1 MQAPNYANQH
11 KNRKFTQR
19 HIFGLSSSVPR
30 AYAYLM
36 TDSRLSDRIT
46 RIGASATM
54 AITQT
59 ARDMRAAGRDVISLS
74 AGEPD
79 FETPEHIRIAASD
92 ALNSGATR
100 YTAVDGIAELKDA
113 IVQKFKRDNN
123 LTYSPAQINV
133 SPGGK
138 PVIFNALAVTVGPGD
153 EVIIPAPC
161 WVSYPDMVKLCGG
174 TPIIVPCGAET
185 GFKLTAEALA
195 AVITPQ
201 TKWLMLNSP
210 SNPTGAAYTAGE
222 LSALADVLRNH
233 PQIIVLS
240 DDIYEHLVYDDFTF
254 GTLADVAPDLF
265 DRTLT
270 MNGVSKAYAMTGWR
284 IGYCGGPEWLIA
296 AMRKYMGQTTSNPA
310 SVSQWAA
317 VAALNGDQRFM
328 DSWRATY
335 ASRRNAVVLRLNAMP
350 GVSCLIPPGAFYAFA
365 DISAV
370 TDDDASFALRL
381 LEKTGVAAVPGSA
394 FHAPGHIRLSYA
406 ASMTDLNAAM
416 DRLDGFLA

>member
-1 MQAPNYANQH
+1 
-11 KNRKFTQR
+11 
-19 HIFGLSSSVPR
+19 
-30 AYAYLM
+30 
-36 TDSRLSDRIT
+36 
-46 RIGASATM
+46 M

-79 FETPEHIRIAASD
+79 FDTPQHIGDAATE
-92 ALNSGATR
+92 AMNAGATR
-100 YTAVDGIAELKDA
+100 YTAVDGIPELKEA
-113 IVQKFKRDNN
+113 IIRKFKRDND
-123 LTYSPAQINV
+123 LSYSTDQINV

-138 PVIFNALAVTVGPGD
+138 PVIFNALAVTIGPGD

-174 TPIIVPCGAET
+174 TPIMVPCGSET
-185 GFKLTAEALA
+185 GFKLTAAALEAA
-195 AVITPQ
+195 ITPK

-210 SNPTGAAYTAGE
+210 SNPTGAAYTANE
-222 LSALADVLRNH
+222 LLALANVLRAH
-233 PQIIVLS
+233 PQIMILC
-240 DDIYEHLVYDDFTF
+240 DDIYEHLVYDGFSFATM
-254 GTLADVAPDLF
+254 AQVAPDLSG
-265 DRTLT
+265 RTLT

-284 IGYCGGPEWLIA
+284 IGYAGGPSWLIA

-317 VAALNGDQRFM
+317 VAALNGDQSFLEN
-328 DSWRATY
+328 WRATY
-335 ASRRNAVVLRLNAMP
+335 AERRNRVVARLNEMN

-365 DISAV
+365 DISRI
-370 TDDDASFALRL
+370 TENDAEFALRL
-381 LEKTGVAAVPGSA
+381 LEQTGVATVPGSA

-406 ASMTDLNAAM
+406 ASLPELDAAM

>member
-1 MQAPNYANQH
+1 
-11 KNRKFTQR
+11 
-19 HIFGLSSSVPR
+19 
-30 AYAYLM
+30 M

-79 FETPEHIRIAASD
+79 FETPEPIRIAATE
-92 ALNSGATR
+92 AMNSGATR
-100 YTAVDGIAELKDA
+100 YTSVDGIPELKAA
-113 IVQKFKRDNN
+113 IIQKFNRDNH
-123 LTYSPAQINV
+123 LSFSSAQINV

-138 PVIFNALAVTVGPGD
+138 PVVFNAFAVTVGPGD

-174 TPIIVPCGAET
+174 TPIIVPCGAGT
-185 GFKLTAEALA
+185 GFKLTAEALSEA
-195 AVITPQ
+195 ITPR

-210 SNPTGAAYTAGE
+210 SNPTGAAYTSDE
-222 LSALADVLRNH
+222 LRALAGVLRAH
-233 PQIIVLS
+233 PHIMIMS

-254 GTLADVAPDLF
+254 ATLAYVAPDLF
-265 DRTLT
+265 DRILT

-284 IGYCGGPEWLIA
+284 IGYAGGPEWLISA
-296 AMRKYMGQTTSNPA
+296 IRKYMGQTTSNPT

-317 VAALNGDQRFM
+317 VAALNGDQSFM
-328 DSWRATY
+328 DSWRETY
-335 ASRRNAVVLRLNAMP
+335 AARRDNVVGRLNAMP
-350 GVSCLIPPGAFYAFA
+350 GVSCLVPPGAFYAFA

-370 TDDDASFALRL
+370 TDDDAGFALQL
-381 LEKTGVAAVPGSA
+381 LEETGVATVPGSA

-406 ASMTDLNAAM
+406 ASMSDLDAAM
-416 DRLDGFLA
+416 DRLGGFLA